1 MAGPVAAVDDAEVD
15 AAAGTMDAA
24 AEDTADMVGT
34 EDDASSRGSEPS
46 RYFHCFAEYKH
57 L

>member
-1 MAGPVAAVDDAEVD
+1 VD